1 MQSSDSES
9 SPCPETLEELK
20 GTEAWEVWAADRRRV
35 LWELKGTEVWEV
47 RATDQR
53 CWPGHR
59 GSVGL
64 CDSVEWPGSV
74 LRALQLQMPA
84 PCTKAS

>member
-9 SPCPETLEELK
+9 SACPETLEELK
-20 GTEAWEVWAADRRRV
+20 GTEAGEAWAADHRPIP
-35 LWELKGTEVWEV
+35 EV
-47 RATDQR
+47 ADQR

-59 GSVGL
+59 GPGGL

-84 PCTKAS
+84 PCAKAS